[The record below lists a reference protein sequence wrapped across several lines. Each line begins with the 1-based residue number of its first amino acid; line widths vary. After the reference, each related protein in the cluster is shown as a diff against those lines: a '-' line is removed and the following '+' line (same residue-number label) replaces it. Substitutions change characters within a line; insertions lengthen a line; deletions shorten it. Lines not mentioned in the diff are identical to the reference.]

1 MAIEGEL
8 NSMLQQL
15 IPEAFAQ
22 AINAVKRAESTT

>member
-22 AINAVKRAESTT
+22 AINAVKRVG